1 MLEKIALHLPFE
13 VRLSQVLPY
22 VAKTFTDSQSDSGSS
37 AQTLS
42 RVKVRAL
49 EVLLSLFEDLIEC
62 TDEIIVQP
70 FDFKVFQNYV
80 MPIIKKLMDQSK
92 GDPMIRHALA
102 RNLAMVAK
110 VGTRLLEVAQGSSI
124 KLRQDIRQR
133 REEMRSV
140 RDSVDMETANK
151 EFLRTLKGRDK
162 DGGAIGAYD
171 PLMQSSM
178 VNSRRVTYLRNRT
191 GTELDPL
198 SGTNFNQ

>member
-22 VAKTFTDSQSDSGSS
+22 IEKVFNVRQSDSNTSVQ
-37 AQTLS
+37 AFS

-80 MPIIKKLMDQSK
+80 MPIIKKLMDSSK

-102 RNLAMVAK
+102 KKLAMVAK
-110 VGTRLLEVAQGSSI
+110 VGTRLLEVAQASSI
-124 KLRQDIRQR
+124 KLRQDIR
-133 REEMRSV
+133 
-140 RDSVDMETANK
+140 
-151 EFLRTLKGRDK
+151 
-162 DGGAIGAYD
+162 
-171 PLMQSSM
+171 
-178 VNSRRVTYLRNRT
+178 
-191 GTELDPL
+191 
-198 SGTNFNQ
+198 